1 MNNLNEARRQAE
13 VSCNRLFYSLS
24 SLFDIMNEDVRT
36 SELVRTSKES
46 ICIKIHKNQF
56 SFGNGGFTACPN
68 VIKSEKDFIFL
79 NNLIRGKIIDYSLA
93 CTWASYNYYEFA
105 VLDEIIRVNS
115 PPCDLPQNSGSC
127 QANKLVGKTK
137 NKNKHRKK
145 NEKSSPSTLRR
156 KQTSGLLLV

>member
-1 MNNLNEARRQAE
+1 MNINEARRQAE

-46 ICIKIHKNQF
+46 ICIRLYKNQY
-56 SFGNGGFTACPN
+56 SFGNGDFTACPN

-79 NNLIRGKIIDYSLA
+79 NNLIRGKIIDYTLA

-115 PPCDLPQNSGSC
+115 PVPNCLAQN
-127 QANKLVGKTK
+127 ALKRR
-137 NKNKHRKK
+137 NKNKHRKQK
-145 NEKSSPSTLRR
+145 PTKCNELATQQSTPNSSEC
-156 KQTSGLLLV
+156 GLLQA